1 MFATRKFGG
10 GIKRVMERVI
20 NLINWELQT
29 TLEDKWGCKC
39 SYYTRKMY
47 ADTPYHS
54 HIFICVFPELEKLYQ
69 NWKEINY
76 YVAVKYQ
83 SKVESI
89 IEKSNFYICMF
100 TSEKLELEKKNQIEE
115 DSFSAKKYVFEQKY
129 NTDEEYQQEV
139 ERKIFKIDIQVPI
152 DTVPKLESLTLKNF
166 RKYEGEKVIKFNDRN
181 GRSASFVL
189 IYAKN
194 GMGKTS
200 IFDGIEFALKGE
212 VERISKLNDKEKE
225 KMRGPIYHHRDHSNE
240 EAYVVINL
248 NNGELIRRKVANLPK
263 DGNDCRIVPANLGSE
278 ITGRKDQRKIWN
290 QLILPH
296 DKIDSFISAKSPT
309 DQYKE
314 WTDSAAPLA
323 NERGDFIN
331 SYNAFKSKKNELIKL
346 EEKKESL
353 ERELQQVMKDK
364 LSVQRIVEI
373 IDKYNVFPKQSR
385 PLFFDIQKAGTLEYD
400 ELINKVQIYEREIR
414 NTDLEELTEKIKAAK
429 KIQLIGIDYYLEQLD
444 TIRKIE
450 SSIKE
455 CEDKIK
461 RKRELNNIIQSL
473 EKQRSTN
480 NAIKEK
486 LMPLESINSYGY
498 DRVKKQ
504 LDIYQELDDQEYSF
518 NKSLKLH
525 SEQYEEILSRYQSVS
540 EQLNKLME
548 SIDEKKLQEIDS
560 NAEKIDLNKKQLS
573 DLERKLAKIKEQIE
587 QKERGLLEKREKL
600 KQIEN
605 LILPEN
611 IEEID
616 DRIFIDIAL
625 IFGDKL
631 QQDLY
636 VLKDKYRVQIQEI
649 EIYQKQID
657 KINQNNKTVQDICER
672 AKRYLQ
678 SHKDEK
684 VCPLCHTKFE
694 SWETLISAIDNINID
709 NTEALSR
716 KFFFAK
722 YELKKSL
729 DEYDSLLQTFQ
740 NRKCEQVE
748 AARQD
753 ILRMENDLK
762 SCCLKK
768 NDFICQKN
776 KLDQEMSDFRIWFV
790 QQGVI
795 LDSYSLSA
803 VKEWEKL
810 QEEKRQ
816 NFEELRDT
824 LQSQKDI
831 LTDSIKTIKGS
842 INSVLQ
848 RKESLLKEPLLFSSI
863 MFLKEKPEKYDFYK
877 ELNDLRV
884 QDNNCLY
891 EMEKLET
898 QIITYNDVATDTE
911 EKLIE
916 DKDKQ
921 TKELEKLKNTES
933 MSKLFTEFT
942 EEGVK
947 RDLNDWLQLEDSYR
961 KQIEYLDQIQEES
974 SARNY
979 FEKYKD
985 VTKQIDINKIVFES
999 IKKETDEAK
1008 DHFRG
1013 VKETFEKSLKAYFSQ
1028 NIMNEIYQKIDP
1040 HDFMKNVDYHLSFNE
1055 KDEPQLYIVV
1065 NEQIDGEADS
1075 YRPEWYF
1082 STAQLNTVAFSSFF
1096 GRALSTESLA
1106 FRTIFVDDPISH
1118 FDDMNIL
1125 GFSDMI
1131 RSIIESMDCQIIM
1144 STHDR
1149 KIYNIL
1155 RRKLDD
1161 QYYSSCFINLTEN
1174 DKIKE

>member
-1 MFATRKFGG
+1 MGSL
-10 GIKRVMERVI
+10 V
-20 NLINWELQT
+20 NLENWELKDK
-29 TLEDKWGCKC
+29 LENKWGCKC

-47 ADTPYHS
+47 TDTLYHS
-54 HIFICVFPELEKLYQ
+54 HIFICVFPKLKNLYQ

-83 SKVESI
+83 AKEESV

-100 TSEKLELEKKNQIEE
+100 TSEKIELEKKNQIEE

-139 ERKIFKIDIQVPI
+139 ERKIFKIDILSPL

-166 RKYEGEKVIKFNDRN
+166 RKYEGEKVIEFNDRN
-181 GRSASFVL
+181 GQPARFVL
-189 IYAKN
+189 IYGKN

-200 IFDGIEFALKGE
+200 IFDGVEFALKGE
-212 VERISKLNDKEKE
+212 VERISDLNAREREKVNI
-225 KMRGPIYHHRDHSNE
+225 PIYHHRDHKNE
-240 EAYVVINL
+240 EAYVVIKL
-248 NNGELIRRKVANLPK
+248 SNGKSIRRKVASLSK
-263 DGNDCRIVPANLGSE
+263 YGNDCRIIPANPGSE
-278 ITGRKDQRKIWN
+278 ITGKKDQRKIWD

-309 DQYKE
+309 AQFNE
-314 WTDSAAPLA
+314 WTDSAAPLTD
-323 NERGDFIN
+323 ERQNFIN
-331 SYNAFKSKKNELIKL
+331 TYSALKSKKSKL
-346 EEKKESL
+346 ANLEDEKESL
-353 ERELQQVMKDK
+353 ESELQQLMKNK
-364 LSVQRIVEI
+364 LSVQKIVEI
-373 IDKYNVFPKQSR
+373 IEKYNAFPQQSR
-385 PLFFDIQKAGTLEYD
+385 PLFFDIQNAGTPEYD
-400 ELINKVQIYEREIR
+400 ELINKVKIYEREIR
-414 NTDLEELTEKIKAAK
+414 GTDLEVLAEKIKTAK
-429 KIQLIGIDYYLEQLD
+429 KIQFIGIEYYLQQLD
-444 TIRKIE
+444 TIRQIE

-455 CEDKIK
+455 CEAKLK

-486 LMPLESINSYGY
+486 LVPLESINSYGY

-504 LDIYQELDDQEYSF
+504 LDIYQELEGQEYSF

-548 SIDEKKLQEIDS
+548 SLDEKKLQEIDS

-587 QKERGLLEKREKL
+587 QKERGLLEKRDKL

-616 DRIFIDIAL
+616 DRIFIDIGL
-625 IFGDKL
+625 ILGDKL

-684 VCPLCHTKFE
+684 ACPLCHTKFD

-709 NTEALSR
+709 NMEALNREFSS
-716 KFFFAK
+716 AQ
-722 YELKKSL
+722 YGLKKSL

-740 NRKCEQVE
+740 NRKCEEAE

-753 ILRMENDLK
+753 ILKMENDLK
-762 SCCLKK
+762 SCYSKQ
-768 NDFICQKN
+768 NDSICQKN
-776 KLDQEMSDFRIWFV
+776 KLNQEMSDFRIWFV
-790 QQGVI
+790 QQGVT

-848 RKESLLKEPLLFSSI
+848 RKESLVKEPQLFSGI
-863 MFLKEKPEKYDFYK
+863 MFLKEKSEKYDFYK
-877 ELNDLRV
+877 ELNDFRV
-884 QDNNCLY
+884 QAKNCAH
-891 EMEKLET
+891 EIEDLET
-898 QIITYNDVATDTE
+898 QIITYKDVATDTE

-916 DKDKQ
+916 DKDKK
-921 TKELEKLKNTES
+921 TKELEKLKSIES
-933 MSKLFTEFT
+933 TSKLFTDFT
-942 EEGVK
+942 EEGVNRELK
-947 RDLNDWLQLEDSYR
+947 DWLQLEENYR
-961 KQIEYLDQIQEES
+961 KQIEYLEQIQEES

-985 VTKQIDINKIVFES
+985 VTEQIDTNKKVFES
-999 IKKETDEAK
+999 TKKETDEAEN
-1008 DHFRG
+1008 HFL
-1013 VKETFEKSLKAYFSQ
+1013 VTKENFEKSLKAYFSQ

-1055 KDEPQLYIVV
+1055 KDEPQLYILV
-1065 NEQIDGEADS
+1065 NEQIDGEAES

-1096 GRALSTESLA
+1096 GRALSTKNLA
-1106 FRTIFVDDPISH
+1106 FRTIFIDDPISH
-1118 FDDMNIL
+1118 FDDMNVL

-1161 QYYSSCFINLTEN
+1161 QYYSSCFINLV
-1174 DKIKE
+1174 KEY

>member
-1 MFATRKFGG
+1 MGG
-10 GIKRVMERVI
+10 LV
-20 NLINWELQT
+20 NLEIWELKDK
-29 TLEDKWGCKC
+29 LENKWGCKC

-54 HIFICVFPELEKLYQ
+54 HIFICVFPELENLYQ

-83 SKVESI
+83 AKVESV

-139 ERKIFKIDIQVPI
+139 ERKIFKINIQSPL

-166 RKYEGEKVIKFNDRN
+166 RKYEGEKVIRFIDRN
-181 GRSASFVL
+181 GQSAKFVL

-212 VERISKLNDKEKE
+212 VERISKLNAKEKE

-248 NNGELIRRKVANLPK
+248 NNGELIRRKVANLPE
-263 DGNDCRIVPANLGSE
+263 DGNDCRFVSANLGSK
-278 ITGRKDQRKIWN
+278 ITGKKDQRKIWD

-309 DQYKE
+309 AQFNE
-314 WTDSAAPLA
+314 WTDSAAPLTA
-323 NERGDFIN
+323 ERQNFIDTY
-331 SYNAFKSKKNELIKL
+331 SVLKRKKSKLANL
-346 EEKKESL
+346 EDEKKSL
-353 ERELQQVMKDK
+353 ESELQQLIKNK
-364 LSVQRIVEI
+364 LSVQKIVEI
-373 IDKYNVFPKQSR
+373 IEKYNAFPQQNR
-385 PLFFDIQKAGTLEYD
+385 PLFFDIQNAGTPEYD
-400 ELINKVQIYEREIR
+400 ELINKVKIYEREIR
-414 NTDLEELTEKIKAAK
+414 STDLEVLAEKIKTAK
-429 KIQLIGIDYYLEQLD
+429 KIQLIGIEYYLEQLD

-455 CEDKIK
+455 CEDKLK

-486 LMPLESINSYGY
+486 LVPLESINSYGY

-504 LDIYQELDDQEYSF
+504 LDIYQELEDQEYSF
-518 NKSLKLH
+518 NKSLKFH
-525 SEQYEEILSRYQSVS
+525 SEQYEEILSRFQSVS
-540 EQLNKLME
+540 EQLNTLME
-548 SIDEKKLQEIDS
+548 SLDEKKLQEIDS

-616 DRIFIDIAL
+616 DRIFIDIGL
-625 IFGDKL
+625 ILGDKP

-636 VLKDKYRVQIQEI
+636 VLKDKYRVQIREI

-657 KINQNNKTVQDICER
+657 KINQNNKSVQDICER

-684 VCPLCHTKFE
+684 ACPLCHTKFE
-694 SWETLISAIDNINID
+694 SWEALISAVDNINTD
-709 NTEALSR
+709 NTEVLNREFHSAQCGLR
-716 KFFFAK
+716 K
-722 YELKKSL
+722 LL
-729 DEYDSLLQTFQ
+729 NEYDSLLQTFE

-762 SCCLKK
+762 SCYSKK

-795 LDSYSLSA
+795 LDSYSLST

-816 NFEELRDT
+816 NIEELRDT

-848 RKESLLKEPLLFSSI
+848 RKESLVKEPQLFSSI
-863 MFLKEKPEKYDFYK
+863 MFLKEKPKKYDFYQ

-884 QDNNCLY
+884 QDNNCSY
-891 EMEKLET
+891 EVEKLEA

-961 KQIEYLDQIQEES
+961 KQIEYLEQIQEES

-985 VTKQIDINKIVFES
+985 VTKQIDDNKIVFES
-999 IKKETDEAK
+999 TKKETNEAK
-1008 DHFRG
+1008 KHFRV
-1013 VKETFEKSLKAYFSQ
+1013 VKKTFEKSLKAYFSQ

-1065 NEQIDGEADS
+1065 NEQIDGEAES

-1096 GRALSTESLA
+1096 GRALSTKNLA

-1118 FDDMNIL
+1118 FDDMNVL

-1161 QYYSSCFINLTEN
+1161 QYYSSCFIDLVKNE
-1174 DKIKE
+1174 

>member
-1 MFATRKFGG
+1 MFVTRKYGG
-10 GIKRVMERVI
+10 GIKRVMGRVI

-47 ADTPYHS
+47 ANTPYHS
-54 HIFICVFPELEKLYQ
+54 HIFICVFPELENLYQ
-69 NWKEINY
+69 TWKEINY

-83 SKVESI
+83 AKVESV

-139 ERKIFKIDIQVPI
+139 ERKIFKIDIQAPL
-152 DTVPKLESLTLKNF
+152 DNVPKLESLTLKNF
-166 RKYEGEKVIKFNDRN
+166 RKYEGKKVVEFNDRN
-181 GRSASFVL
+181 GRPASFVL

-212 VERISKLNDKEKE
+212 VERISKLNAKEKE
-225 KMRGPIYHHRDHSNE
+225 KMRGPIYHHRDHRDE

-248 NNGELIRRKVANLPK
+248 NNGTLIRRKVANLPE
-263 DGNDCRIVPANLGSE
+263 DGNDCRFVPANLGSE
-278 ITGRKDQRKIWN
+278 ITGKKDQRKIWD

-309 DQYKE
+309 DQFKE
-314 WTDSAAPLA
+314 WTDSAAPLSD
-323 NERGDFIN
+323 ERQNFIN
-331 SYNAFKSKKNELIKL
+331 TYNVFKSKKSELTNL
-346 EEKKESL
+346 EKQKDSL
-353 ERELQQVMKDK
+353 ESELQQVMKDK
-364 LSVQRIVEI
+364 LLVQRIVEI
-373 IDKYNVFPKQSR
+373 IDKYNAFPRQSR
-385 PLFFDIQKAGTLEYD
+385 PLFFDIQNASTLEYD

-414 NTDLEELTEKIKAAK
+414 NTDLEELTEKIKTAK
-429 KIQLIGIDYYLEQLD
+429 KIQLIGIEYYRKQLD
-444 TIRKIE
+444 RIRQIE
-450 SSIKE
+450 FSIKE
-455 CEDKIK
+455 CEVKLK

-473 EKQRSTN
+473 EKQRTTN
-480 NAIKEK
+480 NTIKEK
-486 LMPLESINSYGY
+486 LVPLESINSYGY

-525 SEQYEEILSRYQSVS
+525 SEQYEEILGKFQSVS

-548 SIDEKKLQEIDS
+548 SLDEEKLQEIDS
-560 NAEKIDLNKKQLS
+560 NAEKVDLNRKQLS
-573 DLERKLAKIKEQIE
+573 DLERKLAKAKEEIE
-587 QKERGLLEKREKL
+587 QKERSLLEKREKL

-616 DRIFIDIAL
+616 DRIFIDIGL
-625 IFGDKL
+625 ILGDNL
-631 QQDLY
+631 QQALY

-649 EIYQKQID
+649 ETYQKQID

-684 VCPLCHTKFE
+684 ICPLCHTKFE

-709 NTEALSR
+709 NTEVLNREFYSAQCG
-716 KFFFAK
+716 
-722 YELKKSL
+722 LKKL
-729 DEYDSLLQTFQ
+729 LNEYDLLFQMFQ
-740 NRKCEQVE
+740 NKKCEQAE
-748 AARQD
+748 AVRQD
-753 ILRMENDLK
+753 ILKMEEDLK
-762 SCCLKK
+762 SYSSKQ
-768 NDFICQKN
+768 NDFICQKS
-776 KLDQEMSDFRIWFV
+776 KLDKEMTDFRIWFV
-790 QQGVI
+790 QQGMS
-795 LDSYSLSA
+795 LDSYSLLA
-803 VKEWEKL
+803 VKEWKKS

-831 LTDSIKTIKGS
+831 FTDSIKTIKGN

-848 RKESLLKEPLLFSSI
+848 RKESLVKEPQLFFSI

-884 QDNNCLY
+884 QAKNYSY
-891 EMEKLET
+891 EIEELEA

-947 RDLNDWLQLEDSYR
+947 KDLNNWLQLENSYK
-961 KQIEYLDQIQEES
+961 KQIEYLEQIQEES
-974 SARNY
+974 IARNY

-985 VTKQIDINKIVFES
+985 VTKQIDINKTVFES
-999 IKKETDEAK
+999 TKKETDEAE
-1008 DHFRG
+1008 DYFRV
-1013 VKETFEKSLKAYFSQ
+1013 VKGTFEKSLKAYFSQ
-1028 NIMNEIYQKIDP
+1028 NIMDEIYQKIDP

-1055 KDEPQLYIVV
+1055 QDEPQLYIEV
-1065 NEQIDGEADS
+1065 NEQIDGEAES

-1096 GRALSTESLA
+1096 GRALSTKNLA

-1118 FDDMNIL
+1118 FDDMNVL

-1161 QYYSSCFINLTEN
+1161 QYYSSCFIDLVKNE
-1174 DKIKE
+1174 

>member
-1 MFATRKFGG
+1 MGG
-10 GIKRVMERVI
+10 LV
-20 NLINWELQT
+20 NLEIWELKDK
-29 TLEDKWGCKC
+29 LENKWGCKC

-54 HIFICVFPELEKLYQ
+54 HIFICVFPELENLYQ

-83 SKVESI
+83 AKVESV

-139 ERKIFKIDIQVPI
+139 ERKIFKINIQSPL

-166 RKYEGEKVIKFNDRN
+166 RKYEGEKVIRFIDRN
-181 GRSASFVL
+181 GQSAKFVL

-212 VERISKLNDKEKE
+212 VERISKLNAKEKE

-248 NNGELIRRKVANLPK
+248 NNGELIRRKVANLPE
-263 DGNDCRIVPANLGSE
+263 DGNDCRFVSANLGSK
-278 ITGRKDQRKIWN
+278 ITGKKDQRKIWD

-309 DQYKE
+309 AQFNE
-314 WTDSAAPLA
+314 WTDSAAPLTA
-323 NERGDFIN
+323 ERQNFIDTY
-331 SYNAFKSKKNELIKL
+331 SVLKRKKSKLANL
-346 EEKKESL
+346 EDEKKSL
-353 ERELQQVMKDK
+353 ESELQQLMKNK
-364 LSVQRIVEI
+364 LSVQKIVEI
-373 IDKYNVFPKQSR
+373 IEKYNAFPQQNR
-385 PLFFDIQKAGTLEYD
+385 PLFFDIQNAGTPEYD
-400 ELINKVQIYEREIR
+400 ELINKVKIYEREIR
-414 NTDLEELTEKIKAAK
+414 SADLEVLAEKIKTAK
-429 KIQLIGIDYYLEQLD
+429 KIQLIGIEYYLEQLD

-455 CEDKIK
+455 CEDKLK

-486 LMPLESINSYGY
+486 LVPLESINSYGY

-504 LDIYQELDDQEYSF
+504 LDIYQELEDQEYSF
-518 NKSLKLH
+518 NKSLKFH
-525 SEQYEEILSRYQSVS
+525 SEQYEEILSRFQSVS
-540 EQLNKLME
+540 EQLNTLME
-548 SIDEKKLQEIDS
+548 SLDEKKLQEIDS

-616 DRIFIDIAL
+616 DRIFIDIGL
-625 IFGDKL
+625 ILGDKL

-636 VLKDKYRVQIQEI
+636 VLKDKYRVQIREI

-657 KINQNNKTVQDICER
+657 KINQNNKSVQDICER

-684 VCPLCHTKFE
+684 ACPLCHTKFE
-694 SWETLISAIDNINID
+694 SWEALISAVDNINTD
-709 NTEALSR
+709 NTEVLNREFHSAQCGLR
-716 KFFFAK
+716 K
-722 YELKKSL
+722 LL
-729 DEYDSLLQTFQ
+729 NEYDSLLQTFE

-762 SCCLKK
+762 SCYSKK

-795 LDSYSLSA
+795 LDSYSLST

-816 NFEELRDT
+816 NIEELRDT

-848 RKESLLKEPLLFSSI
+848 RKESLVKEPQLFSSI
-863 MFLKEKPEKYDFYK
+863 MFLKEKPKKYDFYQ

-884 QDNNCLY
+884 QDNNCSY
-891 EMEKLET
+891 EVEKLEA

-961 KQIEYLDQIQEES
+961 KQIEYLEQIQEES

-985 VTKQIDINKIVFES
+985 VTKQIDDNKIVFES
-999 IKKETDEAK
+999 TKKETNEAK
-1008 DHFRG
+1008 KHFRV
-1013 VKETFEKSLKAYFSQ
+1013 VKKTFEKSLKAYFSQ

-1065 NEQIDGEADS
+1065 NEQIDGEAES

-1096 GRALSTESLA
+1096 GRALSTKNLA

-1118 FDDMNIL
+1118 FDDMNVL

-1149 KIYNIL
+1149 KIYNIM

-1161 QYYSSCFINLTEN
+1161 QYYSSCFIDLVKNE
-1174 DKIKE
+1174 

>member
-1 MFATRKFGG
+1 
-10 GIKRVMERVI
+10 MERVT

-54 HIFICVFPELEKLYQ
+54 HIFICVFPELENLYQ
-69 NWKEINY
+69 NWKKINY
-76 YVAVKYQ
+76 YVAVKHQ
-83 SKVESI
+83 AKVESV

-139 ERKIFKIDIQVPI
+139 ERKIFKINIQSPL

-166 RKYEGEKVIKFNDRN
+166 RKYEGEKVIRFIDGN
-181 GRSASFVL
+181 GQSAKFVL

-212 VERISKLNDKEKE
+212 VERISKLNAKEKE
-225 KMRGPIYHHRDHSNE
+225 KMRGPIYHHRDHSDE

-248 NNGELIRRKVANLPK
+248 NNGKLIRRKVANVSK

-278 ITGRKDQRKIWN
+278 ITGRKDQRKIWD

-309 DQYKE
+309 AQFEE
-314 WTDSAAPLA
+314 WTDSAVPLSD
-323 NERGDFIN
+323 ERQNFIN
-331 SYNAFKSKKNELIKL
+331 TYNTFKSKKSELTNLGKT
-346 EEKKESL
+346 KESL
-353 ERELQQVMKDK
+353 ESELQQVMKDK

-373 IDKYNVFPKQSR
+373 IDKYNAFPQQSR
-385 PLFFDIQKAGTLEYD
+385 PLFFDIQNAGALEYD

-429 KIQLIGIDYYLEQLD
+429 KIQLIGIEYYLEQLD

-455 CEDKIK
+455 CEDKLK

-486 LMPLESINSYGY
+486 LVPLESINSYGY

-504 LDIYQELDDQEYSF
+504 LDIYQELENQEYSF

-525 SEQYEEILSRYQSVS
+525 SEKYEEILNKYQSVS
-540 EQLNKLME
+540 EQLNKIME
-548 SIDEKKLQEIDS
+548 SLDEKKLQEIDS

-573 DLERKLAKIKEQIE
+573 DLERKLAKIKEQIK
-587 QKERGLLEKREKL
+587 QKERSLLEKREKL

-616 DRIFIDIAL
+616 DRIFIDIGL
-625 IFGDKL
+625 ILGGKL

-649 EIYQKQID
+649 ELYQKQID

-672 AKRYLQ
+672 GKRYLQ
-678 SHKDEK
+678 SYKDEK
-684 VCPLCHTKFE
+684 ACPLCHTKFE
-694 SWETLISAIDNINID
+694 SWEALISAIDNINTN
-709 NTEALSR
+709 NTGVLNREFHSAQCG
-716 KFFFAK
+716 
-722 YELKKSL
+722 LKKL
-729 DEYDSLLQTFQ
+729 LNEYDLLFQTFQ
-740 NRKCEQVE
+740 NKKCEQ
-748 AARQD
+748 ADTTRQD
-753 ILRMENDLK
+753 ILKMENDLK
-762 SCCLKK
+762 SCYSKQ
-768 NDFICQKN
+768 NDFICQKS
-776 KLDQEMSDFRIWFV
+776 KLDQEMNDFRIWFV

-848 RKESLLKEPLLFSSI
+848 RKESLVKEPQLFSGI
-863 MFLKEKPEKYDFYK
+863 MFLREKPQKYDFYQ

-884 QDNNCLY
+884 QDNNGSY
-891 EMEKLET
+891 EVEKLET
-898 QIITYNDVATDTE
+898 QIITYNDVATDKE

-961 KQIEYLDQIQEES
+961 KQIEYLEQIQEES

-985 VTKQIDINKIVFES
+985 VTKQIEINKIVFES
-999 IKKETDEAK
+999 TKKETDEAK
-1008 DHFRG
+1008 DYFRV

-1065 NEQIDGEADS
+1065 NEQIDGEAES

-1096 GRALSTESLA
+1096 GRALSTKNLA

-1118 FDDMNIL
+1118 FDDMNVL

-1161 QYYSSCFINLTEN
+1161 QYYSSCFIDLVKNE
-1174 DKIKE
+1174 

>member
-1 MFATRKFGG
+1 
-10 GIKRVMERVI
+10 MERVT

-54 HIFICVFPELEKLYQ
+54 HIFICVFPELENLYQ
-69 NWKEINY
+69 NWKKINY
-76 YVAVKYQ
+76 YVAVKHQ
-83 SKVESI
+83 AKVESV

-139 ERKIFKIDIQVPI
+139 ERKIFKINIQSPL

-166 RKYEGEKVIKFNDRN
+166 RKYEGEKVIRFIDGN
-181 GRSASFVL
+181 GQSAKFVL

-212 VERISKLNDKEKE
+212 VERISKLNAKEKE
-225 KMRGPIYHHRDHSNE
+225 KMRGPIYHHRDHSDE

-248 NNGELIRRKVANLPK
+248 NNGKLIRRKVANVSK

-278 ITGRKDQRKIWN
+278 ITGRKDQRKIWD

-309 DQYKE
+309 AQFEE
-314 WTDSAAPLA
+314 WTDSAVPLSD
-323 NERGDFIN
+323 ERQNFIN
-331 SYNAFKSKKNELIKL
+331 TYNTFKSKKSELTNLGKT
-346 EEKKESL
+346 KESL
-353 ERELQQVMKDK
+353 ESELQQVMKDK

-373 IDKYNVFPKQSR
+373 IDKYNAFPQQSR
-385 PLFFDIQKAGTLEYD
+385 PLFFDIQNAGALEYD

-429 KIQLIGIDYYLEQLD
+429 KIQLIGIEYYLEQLD

-450 SSIKE
+450 SSIEE
-455 CEDKIK
+455 CEDKLK

-486 LMPLESINSYGY
+486 LVPLESINSYGY

-504 LDIYQELDDQEYSF
+504 LDIYQELENQEYSF

-525 SEQYEEILSRYQSVS
+525 SEKYEEILNKYQSVS
-540 EQLNKLME
+540 EQLNKIME
-548 SIDEKKLQEIDS
+548 SLDEKKLQEIDS

-573 DLERKLAKIKEQIE
+573 DLERKLAKIKEQIK
-587 QKERGLLEKREKL
+587 QKERSLLEKREKL

-616 DRIFIDIAL
+616 DRIFIDIGL
-625 IFGDKL
+625 ILGGKL

-649 EIYQKQID
+649 ELYQKQID

-672 AKRYLQ
+672 GKRYLQ
-678 SHKDEK
+678 SYKDEK
-684 VCPLCHTKFE
+684 ACPLCHTKFE
-694 SWETLISAIDNINID
+694 SWEALISAIDNINTN
-709 NTEALSR
+709 NTGVLNREFHSAQCG
-716 KFFFAK
+716 
-722 YELKKSL
+722 LKKL
-729 DEYDSLLQTFQ
+729 LNEYDLLFQTFQ
-740 NRKCEQVE
+740 NKKCEQ
-748 AARQD
+748 ADATRQD
-753 ILRMENDLK
+753 ILKMENDLK
-762 SCCLKK
+762 SCYSKQ
-768 NDFICQKN
+768 NDFICQKS
-776 KLDQEMSDFRIWFV
+776 KLDQEMNDFRIWFV

-848 RKESLLKEPLLFSSI
+848 RKESLVKEPQLFSGI
-863 MFLKEKPEKYDFYK
+863 MFLREKPKKYDFYQ

-884 QDNNCLY
+884 QDNNGSY
-891 EMEKLET
+891 EVEKLET
-898 QIITYNDVATDTE
+898 QIITYNDVATDKE

-961 KQIEYLDQIQEES
+961 KQIEYLEQIQEES

-985 VTKQIDINKIVFES
+985 VTKQIEINKIVFES
-999 IKKETDEAK
+999 TKKETDEAK
-1008 DHFRG
+1008 DYFRV

-1065 NEQIDGEADS
+1065 NEQIDGEAES

-1096 GRALSTESLA
+1096 GRALSTKNLA

-1118 FDDMNIL
+1118 FDDMNVL

-1161 QYYSSCFINLTEN
+1161 QYYSSCFIDLVKNE
-1174 DKIKE
+1174 

>member
-1 MFATRKFGG
+1 MGSL
-10 GIKRVMERVI
+10 V
-20 NLINWELQT
+20 NLENWELKDK
-29 TLEDKWGCKC
+29 LENKWGCKC

-47 ADTPYHS
+47 TDTLYHS
-54 HIFICVFPELEKLYQ
+54 HIFICVFPKLKNLYQ

-83 SKVESI
+83 AKEESV

-100 TSEKLELEKKNQIEE
+100 TSEKIELEKKNQIEE

-139 ERKIFKIDIQVPI
+139 ERKIFKIDILSPL

-166 RKYEGEKVIKFNDRN
+166 RKYKGEKVIEFNDRN
-181 GRSASFVL
+181 GQPARFVL
-189 IYAKN
+189 IYGKN

-200 IFDGIEFALKGE
+200 IFDGVEFALKGE
-212 VERISKLNDKEKE
+212 VERISDLNAREREKVNI
-225 KMRGPIYHHRDHSNE
+225 PIYHHRDHKNE
-240 EAYVVINL
+240 EAYVVIKL
-248 NNGELIRRKVANLPK
+248 SNGKSIRRKVASLSK
-263 DGNDCRIVPANLGSE
+263 YGNDCRIIPANPGSE
-278 ITGRKDQRKIWN
+278 ITGKKDQRKIWD

-309 DQYKE
+309 AQFNE
-314 WTDSAAPLA
+314 WTDSAAPLTD
-323 NERGDFIN
+323 ERQNFIN
-331 SYNAFKSKKNELIKL
+331 TYSALKSKKSKL
-346 EEKKESL
+346 ANLEDEKESL
-353 ERELQQVMKDK
+353 ESELQQLMKNK
-364 LSVQRIVEI
+364 LSVQKIVEI
-373 IDKYNVFPKQSR
+373 IEKYNAFPQQSR
-385 PLFFDIQKAGTLEYD
+385 PLFFDIQNAGTPEYD
-400 ELINKVQIYEREIR
+400 ELINKVKIYEREIR
-414 NTDLEELTEKIKAAK
+414 GTDLEVLAEKIKTAK
-429 KIQLIGIDYYLEQLD
+429 KIQLIGIEYYLQQLD
-444 TIRKIE
+444 TIRQIE

-455 CEDKIK
+455 CEAKLK

-486 LMPLESINSYGY
+486 LVPLESINSYGY

-504 LDIYQELDDQEYSF
+504 LDIYQELEDQEYSF

-548 SIDEKKLQEIDS
+548 SLDEKKLQEIDS

-587 QKERGLLEKREKL
+587 QKERGLLEKRDKL

-616 DRIFIDIAL
+616 DRIFIDIGL
-625 IFGDKL
+625 ILGDKL

-684 VCPLCHTKFE
+684 ACPLCHTKFD

-709 NTEALSR
+709 NMEALNREFSS
-716 KFFFAK
+716 AQ
-722 YELKKSL
+722 YGLKKSL

-740 NRKCEQVE
+740 NRKCEEAE

-753 ILRMENDLK
+753 ILKMENDLK
-762 SCCLKK
+762 SCYSKQ
-768 NDFICQKN
+768 NDSICQKN
-776 KLDQEMSDFRIWFV
+776 KLNQEMSDFRIWFV
-790 QQGVI
+790 QQGVT

-848 RKESLLKEPLLFSSI
+848 RKESLVKEPQLFSGI
-863 MFLKEKPEKYDFYK
+863 MFLKEKSEKYDFYK
-877 ELNDLRV
+877 ELNDFRV
-884 QDNNCLY
+884 QAKNCAH
-891 EMEKLET
+891 EIEDLET
-898 QIITYNDVATDTE
+898 QIITYKDVATDTE

-916 DKDKQ
+916 DKDKK
-921 TKELEKLKNTES
+921 TKELEKLKSIES
-933 MSKLFTEFT
+933 TSKLFTDFT
-942 EEGVK
+942 EEGVNRELK
-947 RDLNDWLQLEDSYR
+947 DWLQLEENYR
-961 KQIEYLDQIQEES
+961 KQIEYLEQIQEES

-985 VTKQIDINKIVFES
+985 VTEQIDTNKKVFES
-999 IKKETDEAK
+999 TKKETDEAEN
-1008 DHFRG
+1008 HFL
-1013 VKETFEKSLKAYFSQ
+1013 VTKENFEKSLKAYFSQ

-1055 KDEPQLYIVV
+1055 KDEPQLYILV
-1065 NEQIDGEADS
+1065 NEQIDGEAES

-1096 GRALSTESLA
+1096 GRALSTKNLA
-1106 FRTIFVDDPISH
+1106 FRTIFIDDPISH
-1118 FDDMNIL
+1118 FDDMNVL

-1161 QYYSSCFINLTEN
+1161 QYYSSCFINLV
-1174 DKIKE
+1174 KEY

>member
-1 MFATRKFGG
+1 
-10 GIKRVMERVI
+10 MERVT
-20 NLINWELQT
+20 NLINWKLQT
-29 TLEDKWGCKC
+29 RLENKWGCKC

-54 HIFICVFPELEKLYQ
+54 HIFICVFSELENLYQ

-83 SKVESI
+83 AKVESV

-129 NTDEEYQQEV
+129 NTNEEYEQEV
-139 ERKIFKIDIQVPI
+139 ERKIFKIDVQAPLN
-152 DTVPKLESLTLKNF
+152 TVPKLKSLTLKNF
-166 RKYEGEKVIKFNDRN
+166 RRYEGEKIIEFNDRN

-212 VERISKLNDKEKE
+212 VERISNLNAKEKE
-225 KMRGPIYHHRDHSNE
+225 KMKGPIYHHRDHSDE

-248 NNGELIRRKVANLPK
+248 DNGKLIRRKVANLPEN
-263 DGNDCRIVPANLGSE
+263 GNDCRIVPANLGSE
-278 ITGRKDQRKIWN
+278 ITGKKDQRKIWN

-309 DQYKE
+309 DQFKE
-314 WTDSAAPLA
+314 WTDSAIPLA
-323 NERGDFIN
+323 DERQYFIN
-331 SYNAFKSKKNELIKL
+331 TYSTLKSKKNELTNI
-346 EEKKESL
+346 EEKKKWL
-353 ERELQQVMKDK
+353 ENELQQVMKDK
-364 LSVQRIVEI
+364 VSVQRIIEI
-373 IDKYNVFPKQSR
+373 INKYNASLQQSR
-385 PLFFDIQKAGTLEYD
+385 PLFFDTCNADILEYD

-414 NTDLEELTEKIKAAK
+414 NIDLEKLTEKIRMAQ
-429 KIQLIGIDYYLEQLD
+429 KIQLIGIEYYHRQLHE
-444 TIRKIE
+444 IQQIE

-455 CEDKIK
+455 CETKLK
-461 RKRELNNIIQSL
+461 RKRELNNIIQSF
-473 EKQRSTN
+473 EKQKSINT
-480 NAIKEK
+480 IVKEK
-486 LMPLESINSYGY
+486 LVSLESINSYGY

-504 LDIYQELDDQEYSF
+504 LDIYQELGNQEDRF
-518 NKSLKLH
+518 NKSLKFY
-525 SEQYEEILSRYQSVS
+525 SEQYEKISSKYQLIS
-540 EQLNKLME
+540 EQLNELMKNLE
-548 SIDEKKLQEIDS
+548 EKKLQKIDS

-573 DLERKLAKIKEQIE
+573 NLESQIVKIKEEIE
-587 QKERGLLEKREKL
+587 QKEKSLLEKRETQ

-611 IEEID
+611 IEKID
-616 DRIFIDIAL
+616 DTILINVGL

-631 QQDLY
+631 RQDVY
-636 VLKDKYRVQIQEI
+636 VLKNKYCVQIQKI

-657 KINQNNKTVQDICER
+657 KISQNNKTLEDICE
-672 AKRYLQ
+672 KSKQYLW

-694 SWETLISAIDNINID
+694 SWEALISAINHINIE
-709 NTEALSR
+709 NTEVLNKEFYSAQCG
-716 KFFFAK
+716 
-722 YELKKSL
+722 LKKLL
-729 DEYDSLLQTFQ
+729 DEYDSLLQIFKSK
-740 NRKCEQVE
+740 KCEQIEIV
-748 AARQD
+748 RQD
-753 ILRMENDLK
+753 ILIIENNIK
-762 SCCLKK
+762 SYRSKQ
-768 NDFICQKN
+768 NDYICQKN
-776 KLDQEMSDFRIWFV
+776 KLNQEMRDFHIWFA

-795 LDSYSLSA
+795 LESYSLLA

-810 QEEKRQ
+810 QEEKGQ
-816 NFEELRDT
+816 NFKELQDT
-824 LQSQKDI
+824 LQSQKNI
-831 LTDSIKTIKGS
+831 LTDSINTMKEC
-842 INSVLQ
+842 INSVMQ
-848 RKESLLKEPLLFSSI
+848 RRESLVKDSQLFSGI

-884 QDNNCLY
+884 QAENCSH
-891 EMEKLET
+891 EIGELES
-898 QIITYNDVATDTE
+898 QIITYNDVATDIE
-911 EKLIE
+911 EKIIE
-916 DKDKQ
+916 EKDKQ
-921 TKELEKLKNTES
+921 TKELEKLKNIES
-933 MSKLFTEFT
+933 ISKLFTDFT
-942 EEGVK
+942 EEGVRK
-947 RDLNDWLQLEDSYR
+947 DLRNWQQLEKNYR
-961 KQIEYLDQIQEES
+961 EQIEYLEQIQEEI

-985 VTKQIDINKIVFES
+985 VTKQIDINKADFET
-999 IKKETDEAK
+999 IKKETGEAENDFQYTK
-1008 DHFRG
+1008 
-1013 VKETFEKSLKAYFSQ
+1013 KIFEESLKAYFSQ
-1028 NIMNEIYQKIDP
+1028 NIMNEIYRKIDP
-1040 HDFMKNVDYHLSFNE
+1040 HDFMKNVDYCLSFNE

-1065 NEQIDGEADS
+1065 NEQSDGETEL

-1096 GRALSTESLA
+1096 GRALSTKNLA

-1118 FDDMNIL
+1118 FDDMNVL

-1161 QYYSSCFINLTEN
+1161 QYYSSCFINLATNE
-1174 DKIKE
+1174 

>member
-1 MFATRKFGG
+1 MGG
-10 GIKRVMERVI
+10 LV
-20 NLINWELQT
+20 NLEIWELKDK
-29 TLEDKWGCKC
+29 LENKWGCKC

-54 HIFICVFPELEKLYQ
+54 HIFICVFPELENLYQ

-83 SKVESI
+83 AKVESV

-139 ERKIFKIDIQVPI
+139 ERKIFKINIQSPL

-166 RKYEGEKVIKFNDRN
+166 RKYEGEKVIRFIDRN
-181 GRSASFVL
+181 GQSAKFVL

-212 VERISKLNDKEKE
+212 VERISKLNAKEKE

-248 NNGELIRRKVANLPK
+248 NNGELIRRKVANLPE
-263 DGNDCRIVPANLGSE
+263 DGNDCRFVSANLGSK
-278 ITGRKDQRKIWN
+278 ITGKKDQRKIWD

-309 DQYKE
+309 AQFNE
-314 WTDSAAPLA
+314 WTDSAAPLTA
-323 NERGDFIN
+323 ERQNFIDTY
-331 SYNAFKSKKNELIKL
+331 SVLKRKKSKLANL
-346 EEKKESL
+346 EDEKKSL
-353 ERELQQVMKDK
+353 ESELQQLMKNK
-364 LSVQRIVEI
+364 LSVQKIVEI
-373 IDKYNVFPKQSR
+373 IEKYNAFPQQNR
-385 PLFFDIQKAGTLEYD
+385 PLFFDIQNAGTPEYD
-400 ELINKVQIYEREIR
+400 ELINKVKIYEREIR
-414 NTDLEELTEKIKAAK
+414 STDLEVLAEKIKTAK
-429 KIQLIGIDYYLEQLD
+429 KIQLIGIEYYLEQLD

-455 CEDKIK
+455 CEDKLK

-486 LMPLESINSYGY
+486 LVPLESINSYGY

-504 LDIYQELDDQEYSF
+504 LDIYQELEDQEYSF
-518 NKSLKLH
+518 NKSLKFH
-525 SEQYEEILSRYQSVS
+525 SEQYEEILSRFQSVS
-540 EQLNKLME
+540 EQLNTLME
-548 SIDEKKLQEIDS
+548 SLDEKKLQEIDS

-616 DRIFIDIAL
+616 DRIFIDIGL
-625 IFGDKL
+625 ILGDKL

-636 VLKDKYRVQIQEI
+636 VLKDKYRVQIREI

-657 KINQNNKTVQDICER
+657 KINQNNKSVQDICER

-684 VCPLCHTKFE
+684 ACPLCHTKFE
-694 SWETLISAIDNINID
+694 SWEALISAVDNINTD
-709 NTEALSR
+709 NTEVLNREFHSAQCGLR
-716 KFFFAK
+716 K
-722 YELKKSL
+722 LL
-729 DEYDSLLQTFQ
+729 NEYDSLLQTFE

-762 SCCLKK
+762 SCYSKK

-795 LDSYSLSA
+795 LDSYSLST

-816 NFEELRDT
+816 NIEELRDT

-848 RKESLLKEPLLFSSI
+848 RKESLVKEPQLFSSI
-863 MFLKEKPEKYDFYK
+863 MFLKEKPKKYDFYQ

-884 QDNNCLY
+884 QDNNCSY
-891 EMEKLET
+891 EVEKLEA

-961 KQIEYLDQIQEES
+961 KQIEYLEQIQEES

-985 VTKQIDINKIVFES
+985 VTKQIDDNKIVFES
-999 IKKETDEAK
+999 TKKETNEAK
-1008 DHFRG
+1008 KHFRV
-1013 VKETFEKSLKAYFSQ
+1013 VKKTFEKSLKAYFSQ

-1065 NEQIDGEADS
+1065 NEQIDGEAES

-1096 GRALSTESLA
+1096 GRALSTKNLA

-1118 FDDMNIL
+1118 FDDMNVL

-1149 KIYNIL
+1149 KIYNIM

-1161 QYYSSCFINLTEN
+1161 QYYSSCFIDLVKNE
-1174 DKIKE
+1174 

>member
-1 MFATRKFGG
+1 MFVTRKYGG
-10 GIKRVMERVI
+10 GIKRVMERVT

-54 HIFICVFPELEKLYQ
+54 HIFICVFPELENLYQ
-69 NWKEINY
+69 NWKKINY
-76 YVAVKYQ
+76 YVAVKHQ
-83 SKVESI
+83 AKVESV

-139 ERKIFKIDIQVPI
+139 ERKIFKINIQSPL

-166 RKYEGEKVIKFNDRN
+166 RKYEGEKVIRFIDGN
-181 GRSASFVL
+181 GQSAKFVL

-212 VERISKLNDKEKE
+212 VERIRKLNAKEKE
-225 KMRGPIYHHRDHSNE
+225 KMRGPIYHHRDHSDE
-240 EAYVVINL
+240 EAYVMINL

-263 DGNDCRIVPANLGSE
+263 DGNDCRFVSANLGSK
-278 ITGRKDQRKIWN
+278 ITGKKDQSKIWN

-309 DQYKE
+309 DQFKE
-314 WTDSAAPLA
+314 WTDSAAPLSD
-323 NERGDFIN
+323 ERQNFIN
-331 SYNAFKSKKNELIKL
+331 TYNTFKSKKSELTNL
-346 EEKKESL
+346 EEEKESL
-353 ERELQQVMKDK
+353 ESELQQVMKDK

-373 IDKYNVFPKQSR
+373 IDKYNAFPQQSR
-385 PLFFDIQKAGTLEYD
+385 PLFFDIQNAGALEYD

-429 KIQLIGIDYYLEQLD
+429 KIQLIGIEYYLQQLD
-444 TIRKIE
+444 TIRQIE

-455 CEDKIK
+455 CEAKLK

-486 LMPLESINSYGY
+486 LVPLESINTYGY

-504 LDIYQELDDQEYSF
+504 LDIYQELENQEYSF

-548 SIDEKKLQEIDS
+548 SLDEKKLQEIIS

-573 DLERKLAKIKEQIE
+573 DLERKLVKIKEQIE

-605 LILPEN
+605 LILHEN

-616 DRIFIDIAL
+616 DRIFIDIGL
-625 IFGDKL
+625 ILGDKL

-636 VLKDKYRVQIQEI
+636 VLKDKYRVQIREI
-649 EIYQKQID
+649 KIYQKQID

-694 SWETLISAIDNINID
+694 SWDALISAVDNINTD
-709 NTEALSR
+709 NTEVLNREFHSAQCR
-716 KFFFAK
+716 
-722 YELKKSL
+722 LKKL
-729 DEYDSLLQTFQ
+729 LNEYDSLLLTFE

-748 AARQD
+748 AVRQD

-762 SCCLKK
+762 SYYSKK

-795 LDSYSLSA
+795 LDSYSFLA

-810 QEEKRQ
+810 QEEKRR

-848 RKESLLKEPLLFSSI
+848 RKESLVKEPQLFSSI
-863 MFLKEKPEKYDFYK
+863 MFLKEKPKKYDFYK

-884 QDNNCLY
+884 QNNNCSY
-891 EMEKLET
+891 EVEKLET

-916 DKDKQ
+916 EKDKQ

-961 KQIEYLDQIQEES
+961 KQIEYLEQIQEES

-985 VTKQIDINKIVFES
+985 VTKQIDDNKIVFES
-999 IKKETDEAK
+999 TKKETDEAK
-1008 DHFRG
+1008 DNFRV
-1013 VKETFEKSLKAYFSQ
+1013 VKETFEKSLKDYFSQ

-1065 NEQIDGEADS
+1065 NEQIDGEAES

-1096 GRALSTESLA
+1096 GRALSTKNLA

-1118 FDDMNIL
+1118 FDDMNVL

-1149 KIYNIL
+1149 KIYNIM

-1161 QYYSSCFINLTEN
+1161 QYYSSCFIDLVKNE
-1174 DKIKE
+1174 

>member
-1 MFATRKFGG
+1 MGG
-10 GIKRVMERVI
+10 LV
-20 NLINWELQT
+20 NLEIWELKDK
-29 TLEDKWGCKC
+29 LENKWGCKC

-54 HIFICVFPELEKLYQ
+54 HIFICVFPELENLYQ

-83 SKVESI
+83 AKVESV

-139 ERKIFKIDIQVPI
+139 ERKIFKINIQSPL

-166 RKYEGEKVIKFNDRN
+166 RKYEGEKVIRFIDRN
-181 GRSASFVL
+181 GQSAKFVL

-212 VERISKLNDKEKE
+212 VERISKLNAKEKE

-248 NNGELIRRKVANLPK
+248 NNGELIRRKVANLPE
-263 DGNDCRIVPANLGSE
+263 DGNDCRFVSANLGSK
-278 ITGRKDQRKIWN
+278 ITGKKDQRKIWD

-309 DQYKE
+309 AQFNE
-314 WTDSAAPLA
+314 WTDSAAPLTA
-323 NERGDFIN
+323 ERQNFIDTY
-331 SYNAFKSKKNELIKL
+331 SVLKRKKSKLANL
-346 EEKKESL
+346 EDEKKSL
-353 ERELQQVMKDK
+353 ESELQQLMKNK
-364 LSVQRIVEI
+364 LSVQKIVEI
-373 IDKYNVFPKQSR
+373 IEKYNAFPQQNR
-385 PLFFDIQKAGTLEYD
+385 PLFFDIQNAGTPEYD
-400 ELINKVQIYEREIR
+400 ELINKVKIYEREIR
-414 NTDLEELTEKIKAAK
+414 STDLEVLAEKIKTAK
-429 KIQLIGIDYYLEQLD
+429 KIQLIGIEYYLEQLD

-455 CEDKIK
+455 CEDKLK

-486 LMPLESINSYGY
+486 LVPLESINSYGY

-504 LDIYQELDDQEYSF
+504 LDIYQELEDQEYSF
-518 NKSLKLH
+518 NKSLKFH
-525 SEQYEEILSRYQSVS
+525 SEQYEEILSRFQSVS
-540 EQLNKLME
+540 EQLNTLME
-548 SIDEKKLQEIDS
+548 SLDEKKLQEIDS

-616 DRIFIDIAL
+616 DRIFIDIGL
-625 IFGDKL
+625 ILGDKL

-636 VLKDKYRVQIQEI
+636 VLKDKYRVQIREI

-657 KINQNNKTVQDICER
+657 KINQNNKSVQDICER

-684 VCPLCHTKFE
+684 ACPLCHTKFE
-694 SWETLISAIDNINID
+694 SWEALISAVDNINTD
-709 NTEALSR
+709 NTEVLNREFHSAQCGLR
-716 KFFFAK
+716 K
-722 YELKKSL
+722 LL
-729 DEYDSLLQTFQ
+729 NEYDSLLQTFE

-762 SCCLKK
+762 SCYSKK

-795 LDSYSLSA
+795 LDSYSLST

-816 NFEELRDT
+816 NIEELRDT

-842 INSVLQ
+842 INCVLQ
-848 RKESLLKEPLLFSSI
+848 RKESLVKEPQLFSSI
-863 MFLKEKPEKYDFYK
+863 MFLKEKPKKYDFYQ

-884 QDNNCLY
+884 QDNNCSY
-891 EMEKLET
+891 EVEKLEA

-961 KQIEYLDQIQEES
+961 KQIEYLEQIQEES

-985 VTKQIDINKIVFES
+985 VTKQIDDNKIVFES
-999 IKKETDEAK
+999 TKKETNEAK
-1008 DHFRG
+1008 KHFRV
-1013 VKETFEKSLKAYFSQ
+1013 VKKTFEKSLKAYFSQ

-1065 NEQIDGEADS
+1065 NEQIDGEAES

-1096 GRALSTESLA
+1096 GRALSTKNLA

-1118 FDDMNIL
+1118 FDDMNVL

-1149 KIYNIL
+1149 KIYNIM

-1161 QYYSSCFINLTEN
+1161 QYYSSCFIDLVKNE
-1174 DKIKE
+1174 

>member
-1 MFATRKFGG
+1 MGSL
-10 GIKRVMERVI
+10 V
-20 NLINWELQT
+20 NLENWELKDK
-29 TLEDKWGCKC
+29 LENKWGCKC

-47 ADTPYHS
+47 TDTLYHS
-54 HIFICVFPELEKLYQ
+54 HIFICVFPKLKNLYQ

-83 SKVESI
+83 AKEESV

-100 TSEKLELEKKNQIEE
+100 TSEKIELEKKNQIEE

-139 ERKIFKIDIQVPI
+139 ERKIFKIDILSPL

-166 RKYEGEKVIKFNDRN
+166 RKYEGEKVIEFNDRN
-181 GRSASFVL
+181 GQPARFVL
-189 IYAKN
+189 IYGKN

-200 IFDGIEFALKGE
+200 IFDGVEFALKGE
-212 VERISKLNDKEKE
+212 VERISDLNAREREKVNI
-225 KMRGPIYHHRDHSNE
+225 PIYHHRDHKNE
-240 EAYVVINL
+240 EAYVVIKL
-248 NNGELIRRKVANLPK
+248 SNGKSIRRKVASLSK
-263 DGNDCRIVPANLGSE
+263 YGNDCRIIPANPGSE
-278 ITGRKDQRKIWN
+278 ITGKKDQRKIWD

-309 DQYKE
+309 AQFNE
-314 WTDSAAPLA
+314 WTDSAAPLTD
-323 NERGDFIN
+323 ERQNFIN
-331 SYNAFKSKKNELIKL
+331 TYSALKSKKSKL
-346 EEKKESL
+346 ANLEDEKESL
-353 ERELQQVMKDK
+353 ESELQQLMKNK
-364 LSVQRIVEI
+364 LSVQKIVEI
-373 IDKYNVFPKQSR
+373 IEKYNAFPQQSR
-385 PLFFDIQKAGTLEYD
+385 PLFFDIQNAGTPEYD
-400 ELINKVQIYEREIR
+400 ELINKVKIYEREIR
-414 NTDLEELTEKIKAAK
+414 GTDLEVLAEKIKTAK
-429 KIQLIGIDYYLEQLD
+429 KIQLIGIEYYLQQLD
-444 TIRKIE
+444 TIRQIE

-455 CEDKIK
+455 CEAKLK

-486 LMPLESINSYGY
+486 LVPLESINSYGY

-504 LDIYQELDDQEYSF
+504 LDIYQELEDQEYSF

-548 SIDEKKLQEIDS
+548 SLDEKKLQEIDS

-587 QKERGLLEKREKL
+587 QKERGLLEKRDKL

-611 IEEID
+611 IEKID
-616 DRIFIDIAL
+616 DRIFIDIGL
-625 IFGDKL
+625 ILGDKL

-684 VCPLCHTKFE
+684 ACPLCHTKFD

-709 NTEALSR
+709 NMEALNREFSS
-716 KFFFAK
+716 AQ
-722 YELKKSL
+722 YGLKKSL

-740 NRKCEQVE
+740 NRKCEEAE

-753 ILRMENDLK
+753 ILKMENDLK
-762 SCCLKK
+762 SCYSKQ
-768 NDFICQKN
+768 NDSICQKN
-776 KLDQEMSDFRIWFV
+776 KLNQEMSDFRIWFV
-790 QQGVI
+790 QQGVT

-848 RKESLLKEPLLFSSI
+848 RKESLVKEPQLFSGI
-863 MFLKEKPEKYDFYK
+863 MFLKEKSEKYDFYK
-877 ELNDLRV
+877 ELNDFRV
-884 QDNNCLY
+884 QAKNCAH
-891 EMEKLET
+891 EIEDLET
-898 QIITYNDVATDTE
+898 QIITYKDVATDTE

-916 DKDKQ
+916 DKDKK
-921 TKELEKLKNTES
+921 TKELEKLKSIES
-933 MSKLFTEFT
+933 TSKLFTDFT
-942 EEGVK
+942 EEGVNRELK
-947 RDLNDWLQLEDSYR
+947 DWLQLEENYR
-961 KQIEYLDQIQEES
+961 KQIEYLEQIQEES

-985 VTKQIDINKIVFES
+985 VTEQIDTNKKVFES
-999 IKKETDEAK
+999 TKKETDEAEN
-1008 DHFRG
+1008 HFL
-1013 VKETFEKSLKAYFSQ
+1013 VTKENFEKSLKAYFSQ

-1055 KDEPQLYIVV
+1055 KDEPQLYILV
-1065 NEQIDGEADS
+1065 NEQIDGEAES

-1096 GRALSTESLA
+1096 GRALSTKNLA
-1106 FRTIFVDDPISH
+1106 FRTIFIDDPISH
-1118 FDDMNIL
+1118 FDDMNVL

-1161 QYYSSCFINLTEN
+1161 QYYSSCFINLV
-1174 DKIKE
+1174 KEY

>member
-1 MFATRKFGG
+1 MGSL
-10 GIKRVMERVI
+10 V
-20 NLINWELQT
+20 NLENWELKDK
-29 TLEDKWGCKC
+29 LENKWGCKC

-47 ADTPYHS
+47 TDTLYHS
-54 HIFICVFPELEKLYQ
+54 HIFICVFPKLKNLYQ

-83 SKVESI
+83 AKEESV

-100 TSEKLELEKKNQIEE
+100 TSEKIELEKKNQIEE

-139 ERKIFKIDIQVPI
+139 ERKIFKIDILSPL

-166 RKYEGEKVIKFNDRN
+166 RKYEGEKVIEFNDRN
-181 GRSASFVL
+181 GQPARFVL
-189 IYAKN
+189 IYGKN

-200 IFDGIEFALKGE
+200 IFDGVEFALKGE
-212 VERISKLNDKEKE
+212 VERISDLNAREREKVNI
-225 KMRGPIYHHRDHSNE
+225 PIYHHRDHKNE
-240 EAYVVINL
+240 EAYVVIKL
-248 NNGELIRRKVANLPK
+248 SNGKSIRRKVASLSK
-263 DGNDCRIVPANLGSE
+263 YGNDCRIIPANPGSE
-278 ITGRKDQRKIWN
+278 ITGKKDQRKIWD

-309 DQYKE
+309 AQFNE
-314 WTDSAAPLA
+314 WTDSAAPLTD
-323 NERGDFIN
+323 ERQNFIN
-331 SYNAFKSKKNELIKL
+331 TYSALKSKKSKL
-346 EEKKESL
+346 ANLEDEKESL
-353 ERELQQVMKDK
+353 ESELQQLMKNK
-364 LSVQRIVEI
+364 LSVQKIVEI
-373 IDKYNVFPKQSR
+373 IEKYNAFPQQSR
-385 PLFFDIQKAGTLEYD
+385 PLFFDIQNAGTPEYD
-400 ELINKVQIYEREIR
+400 ELINKVKIYEREIR
-414 NTDLEELTEKIKAAK
+414 GTDLEVLAEKIKTAK
-429 KIQLIGIDYYLEQLD
+429 KIQLIGIEYYLQQLD
-444 TIRKIE
+444 TIRQIE

-455 CEDKIK
+455 CEGKLK

-486 LMPLESINSYGY
+486 LVPLESINSYGY

-504 LDIYQELDDQEYSF
+504 LDIYQELEDQEYSF

-548 SIDEKKLQEIDS
+548 SLDEKKLQEIDS

-587 QKERGLLEKREKL
+587 QKERGLLEKRDKL

-616 DRIFIDIAL
+616 DRIFIDIGL
-625 IFGDKL
+625 ILGDKL

-684 VCPLCHTKFE
+684 ACPLCHTKFD

-709 NTEALSR
+709 NMEALNREFSS
-716 KFFFAK
+716 AQ
-722 YELKKSL
+722 YGLKKSL

-740 NRKCEQVE
+740 NRKCEEAE

-753 ILRMENDLK
+753 ILKMENDLK
-762 SCCLKK
+762 SCYSKQ
-768 NDFICQKN
+768 NDSICQKN
-776 KLDQEMSDFRIWFV
+776 KLNQEMSDFRIWFV
-790 QQGVI
+790 QQGVT

-848 RKESLLKEPLLFSSI
+848 RKESLVKEPQLFSGI
-863 MFLKEKPEKYDFYK
+863 MFLKEKSEKYDFYK
-877 ELNDLRV
+877 ELNDFRV
-884 QDNNCLY
+884 QAKNCAH
-891 EMEKLET
+891 EIEDLET
-898 QIITYNDVATDTE
+898 QIITYKDVATDTE

-916 DKDKQ
+916 DKDKK
-921 TKELEKLKNTES
+921 TKELEKLKSIES
-933 MSKLFTEFT
+933 TSKLFTDFT
-942 EEGVK
+942 EEGVNRELK
-947 RDLNDWLQLEDSYR
+947 DWLQLEENYR
-961 KQIEYLDQIQEES
+961 KQIEYLEQIQEES

-985 VTKQIDINKIVFES
+985 VTEQIDTNKKVFES
-999 IKKETDEAK
+999 TKKETDEAEN
-1008 DHFRG
+1008 HFL
-1013 VKETFEKSLKAYFSQ
+1013 VTKENFEKSLKAYFSQ

-1055 KDEPQLYIVV
+1055 KDEPQLYILV
-1065 NEQIDGEADS
+1065 NEQIDGEAES

-1096 GRALSTESLA
+1096 GRALSTKNLA
-1106 FRTIFVDDPISH
+1106 FRTIFIDDPISH
-1118 FDDMNIL
+1118 FDDMNVL

-1161 QYYSSCFINLTEN
+1161 QYYSSCFINLV
-1174 DKIKE
+1174 KEY

>member
-1 MFATRKFGG
+1 MGSL
-10 GIKRVMERVI
+10 V
-20 NLINWELQT
+20 NLENWELKDK
-29 TLEDKWGCKC
+29 LENKWGCKC

-47 ADTPYHS
+47 TDTLYHS
-54 HIFICVFPELEKLYQ
+54 HIFICVFPKLKNLYQ

-83 SKVESI
+83 AKEESV

-100 TSEKLELEKKNQIEE
+100 TSEKIELEKKNQIEE

-139 ERKIFKIDIQVPI
+139 ERKIFKIDILAPL

-166 RKYEGEKVIKFNDRN
+166 RKYEGEKVIEFNDRK
-181 GRSASFVL
+181 GQPARFVL
-189 IYAKN
+189 IYGKN

-200 IFDGIEFALKGE
+200 IFDGVEFALKGE
-212 VERISKLNDKEKE
+212 VERISDLNAREKE
-225 KMRGPIYHHRDHSNE
+225 KVNIPIYHHRDHKNE
-240 EAYVVINL
+240 EAYVLIKL
-248 NNGELIRRKVANLPK
+248 SNGKSIRRKVASLSK
-263 DGNDCRIVPANLGSE
+263 YGNDCRIIPANPGSE
-278 ITGRKDQRKIWN
+278 ITGKKDQRKIWD

-309 DQYKE
+309 AQFNE
-314 WTDSAAPLA
+314 WTDSAAPLTD
-323 NERGDFIN
+323 ERQNFIN
-331 SYNAFKSKKNELIKL
+331 TYSVLKSKKSKL
-346 EEKKESL
+346 ANLEDEKESL
-353 ERELQQVMKDK
+353 ESELQQLMKNK
-364 LSVQRIVEI
+364 LSVQKIVEI
-373 IDKYNVFPKQSR
+373 IEKYNAFPQQSR
-385 PLFFDIQKAGTLEYD
+385 PLFFDIQNAGTPEYD
-400 ELINKVQIYEREIR
+400 ELINKVKIYEREIR
-414 NTDLEELTEKIKAAK
+414 STDLEALAEKIKTAK
-429 KIQLIGIDYYLEQLD
+429 KIQLIGIEYYLQQLD
-444 TIRKIE
+444 TIRQIE

-455 CEDKIK
+455 CEAKLK

-486 LMPLESINSYGY
+486 LVPLESINSYGY

-504 LDIYQELDDQEYSF
+504 LDIYQELEDQEYSF

-548 SIDEKKLQEIDS
+548 SLDEKKLQEIDS

-587 QKERGLLEKREKL
+587 QKERGLLEKRDKL

-616 DRIFIDIAL
+616 DRIFIDIGL
-625 IFGDKL
+625 ILGDKL

-684 VCPLCHTKFE
+684 ACPLCHTKFD

-709 NTEALSR
+709 NTEALNREFSS
-716 KFFFAK
+716 AQ
-722 YELKKSL
+722 YGLKKSL

-740 NRKCEQVE
+740 NRKCEEAE

-753 ILRMENDLK
+753 ILKMENDLK
-762 SCCLKK
+762 SCYSKQ
-768 NDFICQKN
+768 NDSIYQKN
-776 KLDQEMSDFRIWFV
+776 KLNQEMSDFRIWFV
-790 QQGVI
+790 QQGVT

-848 RKESLLKEPLLFSSI
+848 RKESLVKEPQLFSGI

-877 ELNDLRV
+877 ELNDFRV
-884 QDNNCLY
+884 QAKNCAH
-891 EMEKLET
+891 EIEDLET

-916 DKDKQ
+916 DKDKK
-921 TKELEKLKNTES
+921 TKELEKLKSIEFT
-933 MSKLFTEFT
+933 SKFFTDFT
-942 EEGVK
+942 EEGVNRELK
-947 RDLNDWLQLEDSYR
+947 DWLQLEENYR
-961 KQIEYLDQIQEES
+961 KQIEYLEQIQEES

-985 VTKQIDINKIVFES
+985 VTEQIDTNKKVFES
-999 IKKETDEAK
+999 TKKETDEAEN
-1008 DHFRG
+1008 HFL
-1013 VKETFEKSLKAYFSQ
+1013 VTKENFEKSLKAYFSQ

-1055 KDEPQLYIVV
+1055 KDEPQLYILV
-1065 NEQIDGEADS
+1065 NEQIDGEAES

-1096 GRALSTESLA
+1096 GRALSTKNLA
-1106 FRTIFVDDPISH
+1106 FRTIFIDDPISH
-1118 FDDMNIL
+1118 FDDMNVL

-1161 QYYSSCFINLTEN
+1161 QYYSSCFINLV
-1174 DKIKE
+1174 KEY

>member
-1 MFATRKFGG
+1 
-10 GIKRVMERVI
+10 MERVT

-455 CEDKIK
+455 CEDKLK

-573 DLERKLAKIKEQIE
+573 DLERKLAKVKEQIE

-848 RKESLLKEPLLFSSI
+848 RKESLLKEPQLFSSI

-921 TKELEKLKNTES
+921 TKELEKLKSTES

-1008 DHFRG
+1008 DHFRV

-1118 FDDMNIL
+1118 FDDMNML

>member
-1 MFATRKFGG
+1 MFVTRKFGG
-10 GIKRVMERVI
+10 GIKRVMERVT

-139 ERKIFKIDIQVPI
+139 ERKIFKIDIQVPV

-166 RKYEGEKVIKFNDRN
+166 RKYEGEKVIEFNDRN

-212 VERISKLNDKEKE
+212 VERISKLNAKEKE
-225 KMRGPIYHHRDHSNE
+225 KTRGAIYHHRDHSNE

-248 NNGELIRRKVANLPK
+248 NNGKIIRRKVANLPK

-278 ITGRKDQRKIWN
+278 ITGRKDQRKIWD

-309 DQYKE
+309 AQYEE

-323 NERGDFIN
+323 NEREDFIN
-331 SYNAFKSKKNELIKL
+331 SYKKFKSKKNELTKL
-346 EEKKESL
+346 EEKKEPL

-385 PLFFDIQKAGTLEYD
+385 PLFFDIHKAGTLEYD

-414 NTDLEELTEKIKAAK
+414 NTDLEELTEKIKTAK
-429 KIQLIGIDYYLEQLD
+429 KIQFIGIEHYLQQLD
-444 TIRKIE
+444 RIRQIE
-450 SSIKE
+450 LSIKE
-455 CEDKIK
+455 CEVKLK

-480 NAIKEK
+480 NTIKDK
-486 LMPLESINSYGY
+486 LVPLEAINSYGY
-498 DRVKKQ
+498 DSVKKQ
-504 LDIYQELDDQEYSF
+504 LDIYQELDVQECRF

-525 SEQYEEILSRYQSVS
+525 LEQYEEILSKIQSVS
-540 EQLNKLME
+540 ERLNELLE
-548 SIDEKKLQEIDS
+548 SIDEKKLQEMDS

-573 DLERKLAKIKEQIE
+573 DLEGKLAKAKEQIA
-587 QKERGLLEKREKL
+587 QKERSLLENREKL

-605 LILPEN
+605 LILPEK

-616 DRIFIDIAL
+616 DRIFIDIGL
-625 IFGDKL
+625 ILGDKL
-631 QQDLY
+631 QQALY
-636 VLKDKYRVQIQEI
+636 ILKDKYRVQIQEI

-672 AKRYLQ
+672 ARRYLQ
-678 SHKDEK
+678 FHKDEK
-684 VCPLCHTKFE
+684 ICPLCHTKFE
-694 SWETLISAIDNINID
+694 SWETLISAIDNVNID
-709 NTEALSR
+709 NAEVLNREFYSAQC
-716 KFFFAK
+716 
-722 YELKKSL
+722 ELKKMLNDYGSL
-729 DEYDSLLQTFQ
+729 FQTFQ
-740 NRKCEQVE
+740 NKKCEQAE

-753 ILRMENDLK
+753 ILKTENDLK
-762 SCCLKK
+762 SCHSKQ
-768 NDFICQKN
+768 NDFICQKRE
-776 KLDQEMSDFRIWFV
+776 LDHEMSDLRIWFV
-790 QQGVI
+790 QQGII

-810 QEEKRQ
+810 QEEKKQ
-816 NFEELRDT
+816 NFKELRDT
-824 LQSQKDI
+824 LQNQKDI
-831 LTDSIKTIKGS
+831 LTDSIKTIKGN
-842 INSVLQ
+842 INSVSQ
-848 RKESLLKEPLLFSSI
+848 RKESLLKEPQLLSSI
-863 MFLKEKPEKYDFYK
+863 MFLKEKPENYDLYK
-877 ELNDLRV
+877 ELNDLRA
-884 QDNNCLY
+884 QAKNCSY
-891 EMEKLET
+891 KIEELET

-921 TKELEKLKNTES
+921 MKELEKLKNTES
-933 MSKLFTEFT
+933 MSRFFTEFT

-961 KQIEYLDQIQEES
+961 KQIEYLEQIQEES

-985 VTKQIDINKIVFES
+985 VTKQIAINKIVFES
-999 IKKETDEAK
+999 TKKETDEAEE
-1008 DHFRG
+1008 HFQV

-1028 NIMNEIYQKIDP
+1028 NIMNEIYRKIDP

-1065 NEQIDGEADS
+1065 NEQIDGETES

-1096 GRALSTESLA
+1096 GRALSTNNVA

-1118 FDDMNIL
+1118 FDDMNVL

-1131 RSIIESMDCQIIM
+1131 RSILESVDCQIIM

-1155 RRKLDD
+1155 RRKLDS

>member
-1 MFATRKFGG
+1 
-10 GIKRVMERVI
+10 MERVT

-39 SYYTRKMY
+39 SYFTRKMY

-54 HIFICVFPELEKLYQ
+54 HIFICVFPELENLYQ

-83 SKVESI
+83 AKVESV
-89 IEKSNFYICMF
+89 IEKSNFYICLF

-139 ERKIFKIDIQVPI
+139 ERKIFKIDIQSPL

-166 RKYEGEKVIKFNDRN
+166 RKYEGEKVIRFIDKN
-181 GRSASFVL
+181 GRSAKFVL

-212 VERISKLNDKEKE
+212 VERISKLNAKEKE

-248 NNGELIRRKVANLPK
+248 NNGELIRRKVANVPK
-263 DGNDCRIVPANLGSE
+263 DGNDSRIVPANLGSE
-278 ITGRKDQRKIWN
+278 ITGRKDQRKIWD

-309 DQYKE
+309 AQFEE
-314 WTDSAAPLA
+314 WTDSAAPLD
-323 NERGDFIN
+323 NEREDFIN
-331 SYNAFKSKKNELIKL
+331 SYNTFKSKKSELTNL
-346 EEKKESL
+346 EKKKESL
-353 ERELQQVMKDK
+353 ESELQQVMKDK

-373 IDKYNVFPKQSR
+373 IDKYNAFPQQSR
-385 PLFFDIQKAGTLEYD
+385 PLFFDIQNEGILEYD

-414 NTDLEELTEKIKAAK
+414 NTDLEQLTEKIKTAK
-429 KIQLIGIDYYLEQLD
+429 KIQLIGIEYYLEQLD

-450 SSIKE
+450 SLIKE
-455 CEDKIK
+455 CEDKLK

-486 LMPLESINSYGY
+486 LVPLESINSYGY

-504 LDIYQELDDQEYSF
+504 LDIYQALEDQEYSF
-518 NKSLKLH
+518 NKSLKLY
-525 SEQYEEILSRYQSVS
+525 SEKYEDILNKYQSVS
-540 EQLNKLME
+540 EQLNKIME
-548 SIDEKKLQEIDS
+548 SLDEKKLQEIDS

-587 QKERGLLEKREKL
+587 QKERGLLEKRKKL

-616 DRIFIDIAL
+616 DRIFIDIGL
-625 IFGDKL
+625 ILGDKL

-636 VLKDKYRVQIQEI
+636 VLKDKYQVQIQEI
-649 EIYQKQID
+649 KIYQKKID

-684 VCPLCHTKFE
+684 ACPLCHTKFE
-694 SWETLISAIDNINID
+694 SWETLISAIDNINTD
-709 NTEALSR
+709 NTEVLNREFHSAQCG
-716 KFFFAK
+716 
-722 YELKKSL
+722 LKKL
-729 DEYDSLLQTFQ
+729 LIEYDSLFQTFQ
-740 NRKCEQVE
+740 NKKCEQADV
-748 AARQD
+748 ARQD
-753 ILRMENDLK
+753 ILIMENDLK
-762 SCCLKK
+762 SCYSKQ
-768 NDFICQKN
+768 NEFIYQKS
-776 KLDQEMSDFRIWFV
+776 KLDQEMNDFRSWFD
-790 QQGVI
+790 QQGVS

-803 VKEWEKL
+803 VKEWEKS

-816 NFEELRDT
+816 NFEELRDA

-831 LTDSIKTIKGS
+831 LADSIKIIKGS

-848 RKESLLKEPLLFSSI
+848 KKESLVKEPQLFSSI
-863 MFLKEKPEKYDFYK
+863 IFLKEKPPKYDFYK
-877 ELNDLRV
+877 ELNDLRI
-884 QDNNCLY
+884 QAKNCSH
-891 EMEKLET
+891 EIEELET
-898 QIITYNDVATDTE
+898 QIITYNNIATDTE

-961 KQIEYLDQIQEES
+961 KQIEYLEQIKEES

-985 VTKQIDINKIVFES
+985 VTKQIDDNKIVYES
-999 IKKETDEAK
+999 TKKETDEAQ
-1008 DHFRG
+1008 DHFQ
-1013 VKETFEKSLKAYFSQ
+1013 VSKETFEKSLKAYFSQ

-1065 NEQIDGEADS
+1065 NEQIDGEAES

-1096 GRALSTESLA
+1096 GRALSTKNLA

-1118 FDDMNIL
+1118 FDDMNVL

-1161 QYYSSCFINLTEN
+1161 QYYSSCFIDLVKNE
-1174 DKIKE
+1174 

>member
-1 MFATRKFGG
+1 
-10 GIKRVMERVI
+10 MERVT

-54 HIFICVFPELEKLYQ
+54 HIFICVFPELENLYQ
-69 NWKEINY
+69 NWKELNY

-83 SKVESI
+83 AKVESV

-139 ERKIFKIDIQVPI
+139 ERKIFKIDIQTPL

-166 RKYEGEKVIKFNDRN
+166 RKYEGKKVIGFNDRN
-181 GRSASFVL
+181 GRPASFVL

-212 VERISKLNDKEKE
+212 VERISKLNAKEKE
-225 KMRGPIYHHRDHSNE
+225 KMRGPIYHHRDHSDE

-248 NNGELIRRKVANLPK
+248 NNGELIRRKVANLPE
-263 DGNDCRIVPANLGSE
+263 DGNDCRFVPANLGSE
-278 ITGRKDQRKIWN
+278 ITGKKDQRKIWD

-309 DQYKE
+309 DQFKE
-314 WTDSAAPLA
+314 WTDSAAPLSD
-323 NERGDFIN
+323 ERQNFIN
-331 SYNAFKSKKNELIKL
+331 TYNAFKSKKSELTNL
-346 EEKKESL
+346 EKKKESL
-353 ERELQQVMKDK
+353 ESELQQVMKDK

-373 IDKYNVFPKQSR
+373 IDKYNAFQQQSR
-385 PLFFDIQKAGTLEYD
+385 PLFFDIQNAGTLEYD

-429 KIQLIGIDYYLEQLD
+429 KIQLIGIEYYLEQLD

-455 CEDKIK
+455 CEDKLK

-486 LMPLESINSYGY
+486 LVPLELINSYGY

-504 LDIYQELDDQEYSF
+504 LDIYQELEDQEYSF
-518 NKSLKLH
+518 NKSLKFH

-548 SIDEKKLQEIDS
+548 SLDEKKLQEIDS

-605 LILPEN
+605 LILPEK

-616 DRIFIDIAL
+616 DRIFIDIGL
-625 IFGDKL
+625 ILGDKL

-636 VLKDKYRVQIQEI
+636 VLKDKYRVQIREI

-684 VCPLCHTKFE
+684 ACPLCHTKFE
-694 SWETLISAIDNINID
+694 SWEALISAVDNINTD
-709 NTEALSR
+709 NTEVLNREFHSAQCG
-716 KFFFAK
+716 
-722 YELKKSL
+722 LKKL
-729 DEYDSLLQTFQ
+729 LNEYDSLLQTFQ

-753 ILRMENDLK
+753 ILKMENDLK
-762 SCCLKK
+762 SCYSKK
-768 NDFICQKN
+768 NNFIGQKN

-810 QEEKRQ
+810 QEEKRR

-848 RKESLLKEPLLFSSI
+848 RKESLVKEPQLFSSI
-863 MFLKEKPEKYDFYK
+863 IFLKEKPPKYDFYK
-877 ELNDLRV
+877 ELNDLRIKAK
-884 QDNNCLY
+884 NCSH
-891 EMEKLET
+891 EIEELEI

-947 RDLNDWLQLEDSYR
+947 TDLNDWLQLEDSYR
-961 KQIEYLDQIQEES
+961 KQIEYLEQIKEES

-985 VTKQIDINKIVFES
+985 VTKQIDANKIVYES
-999 IKKETDEAK
+999 TKKETDEAQ
-1008 DHFRG
+1008 DHFRVAKG
-1013 VKETFEKSLKAYFSQ
+1013 TFEKSLKAYFSQ

-1055 KDEPQLYIVV
+1055 KDEPQLYILV
-1065 NEQIDGEADS
+1065 NEQIDGEAES

-1096 GRALSTESLA
+1096 GRALSTKNLA

-1118 FDDMNIL
+1118 FDDMNVL

-1161 QYYSSCFINLTEN
+1161 QYYSSCFIDLVKNE
-1174 DKIKE
+1174 

>member
-1 MFATRKFGG
+1 MGSL
-10 GIKRVMERVI
+10 V
-20 NLINWELQT
+20 NLENWELKDK
-29 TLEDKWGCKC
+29 LENKWGCKC

-47 ADTPYHS
+47 TDTLYHS
-54 HIFICVFPELEKLYQ
+54 HIFICVFPKLKNLYQ

-83 SKVESI
+83 AKEESV

-100 TSEKLELEKKNQIEE
+100 TSEKIELEKKNQIEE

-139 ERKIFKIDIQVPI
+139 ERKIFKIDILSPL

-166 RKYEGEKVIKFNDRN
+166 RKYEGEKVIEFNDRN
-181 GRSASFVL
+181 GQPARFVL
-189 IYAKN
+189 IYGKN

-200 IFDGIEFALKGE
+200 IFDGVEFALKGE
-212 VERISKLNDKEKE
+212 VERISDLNAREREKVNI
-225 KMRGPIYHHRDHSNE
+225 PIYHHRDHKNE
-240 EAYVVINL
+240 EAYVVIKL
-248 NNGELIRRKVANLPK
+248 SNGKSIRRKVASLSK
-263 DGNDCRIVPANLGSE
+263 YGNDCRIIPANPGSE
-278 ITGRKDQRKIWN
+278 ITGKKDQRKIWD

-309 DQYKE
+309 AQFNE
-314 WTDSAAPLA
+314 WTDSAAPLTD
-323 NERGDFIN
+323 ERQNFIN
-331 SYNAFKSKKNELIKL
+331 TYSALKSKKSKL
-346 EEKKESL
+346 ANLEDEKESL
-353 ERELQQVMKDK
+353 ESELQQLMKNK
-364 LSVQRIVEI
+364 LSVQKIVEI
-373 IDKYNVFPKQSR
+373 IEKYNAFPQQSR
-385 PLFFDIQKAGTLEYD
+385 PLFFDIQNAGTPEYD
-400 ELINKVQIYEREIR
+400 ELINKVKIYEREIR
-414 NTDLEELTEKIKAAK
+414 GTDLEVLAEKIKTAK
-429 KIQLIGIDYYLEQLD
+429 KIQLIGIEYYLQQLD
-444 TIRKIE
+444 TIRQIE

-455 CEDKIK
+455 CEAKLK

-486 LMPLESINSYGY
+486 LVPLESINSYGY

-504 LDIYQELDDQEYSF
+504 LDIYQELEDQEYSF

-548 SIDEKKLQEIDS
+548 SLDEKKLQEIDS

-587 QKERGLLEKREKL
+587 QKERGLLEKRDKL

-616 DRIFIDIAL
+616 DRIFIDIGL
-625 IFGDKL
+625 ILGDKL

-684 VCPLCHTKFE
+684 ACPLCHTKFD

-709 NTEALSR
+709 NMEALNREFSS
-716 KFFFAK
+716 AQ
-722 YELKKSL
+722 YGLKKSL

-740 NRKCEQVE
+740 NRKCEEAE

-753 ILRMENDLK
+753 ILKMENDLK
-762 SCCLKK
+762 SCYSKQ
-768 NDFICQKN
+768 NDSICQKN
-776 KLDQEMSDFRIWFV
+776 KLNQEMSDFRIWFV
-790 QQGVI
+790 QQGVT

-810 QEEKRQ
+810 QEEKRK

-848 RKESLLKEPLLFSSI
+848 RKESLVKEPQLFSGI
-863 MFLKEKPEKYDFYK
+863 MFLKEKSEKYDFYK
-877 ELNDLRV
+877 ELNDFRV
-884 QDNNCLY
+884 QAKNCAH
-891 EMEKLET
+891 EIEDLET
-898 QIITYNDVATDTE
+898 QIITYKDVATDTE

-916 DKDKQ
+916 DKDKK
-921 TKELEKLKNTES
+921 TKELEKLKSIES
-933 MSKLFTEFT
+933 TSKLFTDFT
-942 EEGVK
+942 EEGVNRELK
-947 RDLNDWLQLEDSYR
+947 DWLQLEENYR
-961 KQIEYLDQIQEES
+961 KQIEYLEQIQEES

-985 VTKQIDINKIVFES
+985 VTEQIDTNKKVFES
-999 IKKETDEAK
+999 TKKETDEAEN
-1008 DHFRG
+1008 HFL
-1013 VKETFEKSLKAYFSQ
+1013 VTKENFEKSLKAYFSQ

-1055 KDEPQLYIVV
+1055 KDEPQLYILV
-1065 NEQIDGEADS
+1065 NEQIDGEAES

-1096 GRALSTESLA
+1096 GRALSTKNLA
-1106 FRTIFVDDPISH
+1106 FRTIFIDDPISH
-1118 FDDMNIL
+1118 FDDMNVL

-1161 QYYSSCFINLTEN
+1161 QYYSSCFINLV
-1174 DKIKE
+1174 KEY

>member
-1 MFATRKFGG
+1 MGSL
-10 GIKRVMERVI
+10 V
-20 NLINWELQT
+20 NLENWELKDK
-29 TLEDKWGCKC
+29 LENKWGCKC

-47 ADTPYHS
+47 TDTLYHS
-54 HIFICVFPELEKLYQ
+54 HIFICVFPKLKNLYQ

-83 SKVESI
+83 AKEESV

-100 TSEKLELEKKNQIEE
+100 TSEKIELEKKNQIEE

-139 ERKIFKIDIQVPI
+139 ERKIFKIDILSPL

-166 RKYEGEKVIKFNDRN
+166 RKYEGEKVIEFNDRN
-181 GRSASFVL
+181 GQPARFVL
-189 IYAKN
+189 IYGKN

-200 IFDGIEFALKGE
+200 IFDGVEFALKGE
-212 VERISKLNDKEKE
+212 VERISDLNAREREKVNI
-225 KMRGPIYHHRDHSNE
+225 PIYHHRDHKNE
-240 EAYVVINL
+240 EAYVVIKL
-248 NNGELIRRKVANLPK
+248 SNGKSIRRKVASLSK
-263 DGNDCRIVPANLGSE
+263 YGNDCRIIPANPGSE
-278 ITGRKDQRKIWN
+278 ITGKKDQRKIWD

-309 DQYKE
+309 AQFNE
-314 WTDSAAPLA
+314 WTDSAAPLTD
-323 NERGDFIN
+323 ERQNFIN
-331 SYNAFKSKKNELIKL
+331 TYSALKSKKSKL
-346 EEKKESL
+346 ANLEDEKESL
-353 ERELQQVMKDK
+353 ESELQQLMKNK
-364 LSVQRIVEI
+364 LSVQKIVEI
-373 IDKYNVFPKQSR
+373 IEKYNAFPQQSR
-385 PLFFDIQKAGTLEYD
+385 PLFFDIQNAGTPEYD
-400 ELINKVQIYEREIR
+400 ELINKVKIYEREIR
-414 NTDLEELTEKIKAAK
+414 GTDLEVLAEKIKTAK
-429 KIQLIGIDYYLEQLD
+429 KIQLIGIEYYLQQLD
-444 TIRKIE
+444 TIRQIE

-455 CEDKIK
+455 CEAKLK

-486 LMPLESINSYGY
+486 LVPLESINSYGY

-504 LDIYQELDDQEYSF
+504 LDIYQELEDQEYSF

-548 SIDEKKLQEIDS
+548 SLDEKKLQEIDS

-616 DRIFIDIAL
+616 DRIFIDIGL
-625 IFGDKL
+625 ILGDKL

-684 VCPLCHTKFE
+684 ACPLCHTKFD

-709 NTEALSR
+709 NMEALNREFSS
-716 KFFFAK
+716 AQ
-722 YELKKSL
+722 YGLKKSL

-740 NRKCEQVE
+740 NRKCEEAE

-753 ILRMENDLK
+753 ILKMENDLK
-762 SCCLKK
+762 SCYSKQ
-768 NDFICQKN
+768 NDSICQKN
-776 KLDQEMSDFRIWFV
+776 KLNQEMSDFRIWFV
-790 QQGVI
+790 QQGVT

-848 RKESLLKEPLLFSSI
+848 RKESLVKEPQLFSGI
-863 MFLKEKPEKYDFYK
+863 MFLKEKSEKYDFYK
-877 ELNDLRV
+877 ELNDFRV
-884 QDNNCLY
+884 QAKNCAH
-891 EMEKLET
+891 EIEDLET
-898 QIITYNDVATDTE
+898 QIITYKDVATDTE

-916 DKDKQ
+916 DKDKK
-921 TKELEKLKNTES
+921 TKELEKLKSIES
-933 MSKLFTEFT
+933 TSKLFTDFT
-942 EEGVK
+942 EEGVNRELK
-947 RDLNDWLQLEDSYR
+947 DWLQLEENYR
-961 KQIEYLDQIQEES
+961 KQIEYLEQIQEES

-985 VTKQIDINKIVFES
+985 VTEQIDTNKKVFES
-999 IKKETDEAK
+999 TKKETDEAEN
-1008 DHFRG
+1008 HFL
-1013 VKETFEKSLKAYFSQ
+1013 VTKENFEKSLKAYFSQ

-1055 KDEPQLYIVV
+1055 KDEPQLYILV
-1065 NEQIDGEADS
+1065 NEQIDGEAES

-1096 GRALSTESLA
+1096 GRALSTKNLA
-1106 FRTIFVDDPISH
+1106 FRTIFIDDPISH
-1118 FDDMNIL
+1118 FDDMNVL

-1161 QYYSSCFINLTEN
+1161 QYYSSCFINLV
-1174 DKIKE
+1174 KEY

>member
-1 MFATRKFGG
+1 MFVTRKDGG
-10 GIKRVMERVI
+10 GIKRVMERVT

-54 HIFICVFPELEKLYQ
+54 HIFICVFPELENLYQ

-76 YVAVKYQ
+76 YVAVKHQ
-83 SKVESI
+83 IKVESV

-139 ERKIFKIDIQVPI
+139 ERKIFKIDIQAPL
-152 DTVPKLESLTLKNF
+152 DAVPKLESLTLKNF
-166 RKYEGEKVIKFNDRN
+166 RKYEGKKVIGFNDRN
-181 GRSASFVL
+181 GQPASFVL

-212 VERISKLNDKEKE
+212 VERIRKLNYKEKE
-225 KMRGPIYHHRDHSNE
+225 KMRGPIYHHRDHSDE

-248 NNGELIRRKVANLPK
+248 NNGKLIRRKVANVPEG
-263 DGNDCRIVPANLGSE
+263 GNDCRIVPANLGSE
-278 ITGRKDQRKIWN
+278 ITGRKDQRKIWD

-296 DKIDSFISAKSPT
+296 DKIDSFISAKSPAA
-309 DQYKE
+309 QFEE
-314 WTDSAAPLA
+314 WTDSAAPLV
-323 NERGDFIN
+323 NEREDFIN
-331 SYNAFKSKKNELIKL
+331 SYNTFKSKKNELTKL

-353 ERELQQVMKDK
+353 ESELQQVMKDK

-373 IDKYNVFPKQSR
+373 IDKYNTFPQQSR
-385 PLFFDIQKAGTLEYD
+385 PLFFDIQNAGALEYD

-414 NTDLEELTEKIKAAK
+414 NTDLEELTEKIKVAK
-429 KIQLIGIDYYLEQLD
+429 KIQLIGIEYYLEQLD

-455 CEDKIK
+455 CEDKLK

-473 EKQRSTN
+473 EKQKSTN

-486 LMPLESINSYGY
+486 LAPLESINSYGY

-504 LDIYQELDDQEYSF
+504 LDIYQELEDQEYSL
-518 NKSLKLH
+518 NKSLKFH

-548 SIDEKKLQEIDS
+548 SLDEKKLQEIDS
-560 NAEKIDLNKKQLS
+560 SAEKIDLNKKQLS

-600 KQIEN
+600 KKIEN

-611 IEEID
+611 IEKLD
-616 DRIFIDIAL
+616 DRIFIDIGL
-625 IFGDKL
+625 ILGDKL

-636 VLKDKYRVQIQEI
+636 VLKDKYRVQIREI

-657 KINQNNKTVQDICER
+657 KINQNNKTVQDIYER

-694 SWETLISAIDNINID
+694 SWEALISAVDNINTD
-709 NTEALSR
+709 NTEVLNREFHSAQCR
-716 KFFFAK
+716 
-722 YELKKSL
+722 LKKL
-729 DEYDSLLQTFQ
+729 LNEYDSLLQTLQ

-748 AARQD
+748 VVRQD

-762 SCCLKK
+762 SCYLKK

-776 KLDQEMSDFRIWFV
+776 NLDQEMSDFRIWFV

-810 QEEKRQ
+810 QEEKRR
-816 NFEELRDT
+816 NFEELRDN

-848 RKESLLKEPLLFSSI
+848 RKESLVKEPQLFSSI
-863 MFLKEKPEKYDFYK
+863 MFLKEKPKKYDFYK

-884 QDNNCLY
+884 QDNNCSY
-891 EMEKLET
+891 EVEKLET

-916 DKDKQ
+916 YKDKQ

-947 RDLNDWLQLEDSYR
+947 RNLNDWLQLEDSYR
-961 KQIEYLDQIQEES
+961 KQIEYLEQIQEES

-999 IKKETDEAK
+999 TKKETDEAK
-1008 DHFRG
+1008 DHFQ
-1013 VKETFEKSLKAYFSQ
+1013 VAKETFEKNLKAYFSQ

-1065 NEQIDGEADS
+1065 NEQIDGEAES

-1096 GRALSTESLA
+1096 GRALSTKNLA

-1118 FDDMNIL
+1118 FDDMNVL

-1161 QYYSSCFINLTEN
+1161 QYYSSCFIDLVKNE
-1174 DKIKE
+1174 

>member
-1 MFATRKFGG
+1 M
-10 GIKRVMERVI
+10 
-20 NLINWELQT
+20 
-29 TLEDKWGCKC
+29 
-39 SYYTRKMY
+39 
-47 ADTPYHS
+47 
-54 HIFICVFPELEKLYQ
+54 
-69 NWKEINY
+69 
-76 YVAVKYQ
+76 
-83 SKVESI
+83 
-89 IEKSNFYICMF
+89 
-100 TSEKLELEKKNQIEE
+100 
-115 DSFSAKKYVFEQKY
+115 SA
-129 NTDEEYQQEV
+129 
-139 ERKIFKIDIQVPI
+139 P
-152 DTVPKLESLTLKNF
+152 S
-166 RKYEGEKVIKFNDRN
+166 
-181 GRSASFVL
+181 
-189 IYAKN
+189 
-194 GMGKTS
+194 
-200 IFDGIEFALKGE
+200 
-212 VERISKLNDKEKE
+212 
-225 KMRGPIYHHRDHSNE
+225 
-240 EAYVVINL
+240 
-248 NNGELIRRKVANLPK
+248 
-263 DGNDCRIVPANLGSE
+263 
-278 ITGRKDQRKIWN
+278 
-290 QLILPH
+290 
-296 DKIDSFISAKSPT
+296 
-309 DQYKE
+309 
-314 WTDSAAPLA
+314 
-323 NERGDFIN
+323 
-331 SYNAFKSKKNELIKL
+331 
-346 EEKKESL
+346 
-353 ERELQQVMKDK
+353 
-364 LSVQRIVEI
+364 
-373 IDKYNVFPKQSR
+373 
-385 PLFFDIQKAGTLEYD
+385 
-400 ELINKVQIYEREIR
+400 
-414 NTDLEELTEKIKAAK
+414 
-429 KIQLIGIDYYLEQLD
+429 
-444 TIRKIE
+444 
-450 SSIKE
+450 
-455 CEDKIK
+455 
-461 RKRELNNIIQSL
+461 
-473 EKQRSTN
+473 
-480 NAIKEK
+480 
-486 LMPLESINSYGY
+486 
-498 DRVKKQ
+498 RVKKQ
-504 LDIYQELDDQEYSF
+504 LDIYQELEDQEYSL
-518 NKSLKLH
+518 NKSLKFH

-548 SIDEKKLQEIDS
+548 SLDEKKLQEIDS
-560 NAEKIDLNKKQLS
+560 SAEKIDLNKKQLS

-600 KQIEN
+600 KKIEN

-611 IEEID
+611 IEKLD
-616 DRIFIDIAL
+616 DRIFIDIGL
-625 IFGDKL
+625 ILGDKL

-636 VLKDKYRVQIQEI
+636 VLKDKYRVQIREI

-657 KINQNNKTVQDICER
+657 KINQNNKTVQDIYER

-694 SWETLISAIDNINID
+694 SWEALISAVDNINTD
-709 NTEALSR
+709 NTEVLNREFHSAQCR
-716 KFFFAK
+716 
-722 YELKKSL
+722 LKKL
-729 DEYDSLLQTFQ
+729 LNEYDSLLQTLQ

-748 AARQD
+748 VVRQD

-762 SCCLKK
+762 SCYLKK

-776 KLDQEMSDFRIWFV
+776 NLDQEMSDFRIWFV
-790 QQGVI
+790 QQGGI

-810 QEEKRQ
+810 QEEKRR

-831 LTDSIKTIKGS
+831 LTDSIKTKKGS

-848 RKESLLKEPLLFSSI
+848 RKESLGKEPQLFSSI
-863 MFLKEKPEKYDFYK
+863 MFLKEKPKKYDFYK

-884 QDNNCLY
+884 QDNNCSY
-891 EMEKLET
+891 EVEKLET

-916 DKDKQ
+916 YKDKQ

-961 KQIEYLDQIQEES
+961 KQIEYLEQIQEES

-999 IKKETDEAK
+999 TKKETDEAK
-1008 DHFRG
+1008 DHFQ
-1013 VKETFEKSLKAYFSQ
+1013 VAKETFEKNLKAYFSQ

-1065 NEQIDGEADS
+1065 NEQIDGEAES

-1096 GRALSTESLA
+1096 GRALSTKNLA

-1118 FDDMNIL
+1118 FDDMNVL

-1161 QYYSSCFINLTEN
+1161 QYYSSCFIDLVKNE
-1174 DKIKE
+1174 

>member
-1 MFATRKFGG
+1 
-10 GIKRVMERVI
+10 MERVT

-54 HIFICVFPELEKLYQ
+54 HIFICVFPELENLYQ
-69 NWKEINY
+69 NWKKINY
-76 YVAVKYQ
+76 YVAVKHQ
-83 SKVESI
+83 AKVESV

-139 ERKIFKIDIQVPI
+139 ERKIFKINIQSPL

-166 RKYEGEKVIKFNDRN
+166 RKYEGEKVIRFIDGN
-181 GRSASFVL
+181 GQSAKFVL

-212 VERISKLNDKEKE
+212 VERISKLNAKEKE
-225 KMRGPIYHHRDHSNE
+225 KMRGPIYHHRDHSDE

-248 NNGELIRRKVANLPK
+248 NNGKLIRRKVANVSK

-278 ITGRKDQRKIWN
+278 ITGRKDQRKIWD

-309 DQYKE
+309 AQFEE
-314 WTDSAAPLA
+314 WTDSAVPLSD
-323 NERGDFIN
+323 ERQNFIN
-331 SYNAFKSKKNELIKL
+331 TYNTFKSKKSELTNLGKT
-346 EEKKESL
+346 KESL
-353 ERELQQVMKDK
+353 ESELQQVMKDK

-373 IDKYNVFPKQSR
+373 IDKYNAFPQQSR
-385 PLFFDIQKAGTLEYD
+385 PLFFDIQNAGALEYH

-429 KIQLIGIDYYLEQLD
+429 KIQLIGIEYYLEQLD

-450 SSIKE
+450 SSIEE
-455 CEDKIK
+455 CEDKLK

-486 LMPLESINSYGY
+486 LVPLESINSYGY

-504 LDIYQELDDQEYSF
+504 LDIYQELENQEYSF

-525 SEQYEEILSRYQSVS
+525 SEKYEEILNKYQSVS
-540 EQLNKLME
+540 EQLNKIME
-548 SIDEKKLQEIDS
+548 SLDEKKLQEIDS

-573 DLERKLAKIKEQIE
+573 DLERKLAKIKEQIK
-587 QKERGLLEKREKL
+587 QKERSLLEKREKL

-616 DRIFIDIAL
+616 DRIFIDIGL
-625 IFGDKL
+625 ILGGKL

-649 EIYQKQID
+649 ELYQKQID

-672 AKRYLQ
+672 GKRYLQ
-678 SHKDEK
+678 SYKDEK
-684 VCPLCHTKFE
+684 ACPLCHTKFE
-694 SWETLISAIDNINID
+694 SWEALISAIDNINTN
-709 NTEALSR
+709 NTGVLNREFHSAQCG
-716 KFFFAK
+716 
-722 YELKKSL
+722 LKKL
-729 DEYDSLLQTFQ
+729 LNEYDLLFQTFQ
-740 NRKCEQVE
+740 NKKCEQ
-748 AARQD
+748 ADATRQD
-753 ILRMENDLK
+753 ILKMENDLK
-762 SCCLKK
+762 SCYSKQ
-768 NDFICQKN
+768 NDFICQKS
-776 KLDQEMSDFRIWFV
+776 KLDQEMNDFRIWFV

-848 RKESLLKEPLLFSSI
+848 RKESLVKEPQLFSGI
-863 MFLKEKPEKYDFYK
+863 MFLREKPKKYDFYQ

-884 QDNNCLY
+884 QDNNGSY
-891 EMEKLET
+891 EVEKLET
-898 QIITYNDVATDTE
+898 QIITYNDVATDKE

-961 KQIEYLDQIQEES
+961 KQIEYLEQIQEES

-985 VTKQIDINKIVFES
+985 VTKQIEINKIVFES
-999 IKKETDEAK
+999 TKKETDEAK
-1008 DHFRG
+1008 DYFRV

-1065 NEQIDGEADS
+1065 NEQIDGEAES

-1096 GRALSTESLA
+1096 GRALSTKNLA

-1118 FDDMNIL
+1118 FDDMNVL

-1161 QYYSSCFINLTEN
+1161 QYYSSCFIDLVKNE
-1174 DKIKE
+1174 